1 MFEKILCA
9 VDGSA
14 HSMRAVEKAAALAVK
29 FEGEIIFLTVAKA
42 VKMNEG
48 LRRFME
54 VEHISGQDA
63 QYVLDSFS
71 QEVLAEAK
79 GIAKKAG
86 VKKIKTE
93 VKIGQ
98 PARSIVEYAD
108 GNKVDVIVM
117 GSRGHGDLEA
127 LLLGSVSHKVAS
139 LSKVTCV
146 TVR

>member
-1 MFEKILCA
+1 MFNKILCA
-9 VDGSA
+9 VDGSE
-14 HSMRAVEKAAALAVK
+14 HSMRAVEKAAALALK
-29 FEGEIIFLTVAKA
+29 FEGELVFLTVAKA

-54 VEHISGQDA
+54 VEHVSGQDA

-71 QEVLAEAK
+71 QEVLNEAK
-79 GIAKKAG
+79 EIAKKVG
-86 VKKIKTE
+86 VQNIKTE
-93 VKIGQ
+93 VKVGP
-98 PARSIVEYAD
+98 PARSIVEFAD
-108 GNKVDVIVM
+108 KNKIDAIVM
-117 GSRGHGDLEA
+117 GSRGHGDLES

>member
-9 VDGSA
+9 VDGSD
-14 HSMRAVEKAAALAVK
+14 HSMRAVEKASALAMK
-29 FEGEIIFLTVAKA
+29 FDGEVIFLTVAKA

-54 VEHISGQDA
+54 VEHVSGQDA

-71 QEVLAEAK
+71 QEVLTEAK
-79 GIAKKAG
+79 EIAKKIG
-86 VKKIKTE
+86 VKRIRTE
-93 VKIGQ
+93 VKVGP
-98 PARSIVEYAD
+98 PARTIVEFAD
-108 GNKVDVIVM
+108 KEKVNAVVM
-117 GSRGHGDLEA
+117 GSRGHGDLES